1 MLNSQSAPKLATAF
15 RVALSI
21 LTGISIGCSNAPPA
35 SPTETFSVTSVF
47 PNTGTAGDST
57 ELSIS
62 GSGFEPG
69 ASVTVGGA
77 ATSVRVIRS
86 TLIIAVTPISPAGK
100 VDVVVTNSNGQS
112 GTLAGAFTY
121 LGRLLIEVSPKR
133 GLPGDLLSI
142 LGPGL
147 GAGVVATVGGV
158 ASPVVTWSS
167 TAVWILVPPLPPGIV
182 DITVT
187 TPSGQRQTL
196 AQAFTIETAVIS
208 ASPGAVTVGAPLSV
222 TWGAP
227 EGRPA
232 LDWVGLFRF
241 GASNEDTI
249 WWAYTGG
256 SAQGTMTIPAPNPPG
271 DYQFR
276 YLADDGYID
285 AARSG
290 VVKVTAAGGNALAT
304 ASARAIP
311 KPPTA
316 VPLSGRGRGRGR

>member
-1 MLNSQSAPKLATAF
+1 MLNSLSAPRFATAII
-15 RVALSI
+15 VALPVLALVS
-21 LTGISIGCSNAPPA
+21 LGCRNAPPTN
-35 SPTETFSVTSVF
+35 PTETFSVTSVF

-133 GLPGDLLSI
+133 GLPGDLISI
-142 LGPGL
+142 LGSGM
-147 GAGVVATVGGV
+147 GAGGVATVRGV

-167 TAVWILVPPLPPGIV
+167 TAAWIFVPSLPPGIV

-196 AQAFTIETAVIS
+196 AQAFTVETAVIS
-208 ASPGAVTVGAPLSV
+208 ASPGTVTVGAPLSV

-227 EGRPA
+227 SERRP
-232 LDWVGLFRF
+232 LDWVGLFRV
-241 GASNEDTI
+241 GDPNENYL
-249 WWAYTGG
+249 WYEYTNGMT
-256 SAQGTMTIPAPNPPG
+256 QGTITIPAPTPAGN
-271 DYQFR
+271 YQFR

-290 VVKVTAAGGNALAT
+290 VVIVTAAGGNALAT
-304 ASARAIP
+304 ASARGVAP
-311 KPPTA
+311 
-316 VPLSGRGRGRGR
+316 GRGRGR